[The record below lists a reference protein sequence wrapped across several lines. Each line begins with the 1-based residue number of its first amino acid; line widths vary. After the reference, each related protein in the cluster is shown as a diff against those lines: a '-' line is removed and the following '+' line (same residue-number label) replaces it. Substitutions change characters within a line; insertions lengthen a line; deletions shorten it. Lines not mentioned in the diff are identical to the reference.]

1 MRKEVIGRHTLY
13 CGDCLEIMPALPAR
27 SIDIV
32 LTDLPYL
39 LINADWDKELDI
51 ESVIENIERLLS
63 ENSAFVFFGRGDSF
77 YKWNV
82 LANRFSKFKE
92 EIIWNKKRNSI
103 GTTAIKRLH
112 ETISIRMKDKRK
124 INKSYVEFKKYIIEN
139 ERLNYVF
146 EYARQVQNLAK
157 QNPNGVLTFLKT
169 GDAPYDKICKNR
181 KKRSFSYS
189 S

>member
-32 LTDLPYL
+32 LTDAPYL

-82 LANRFSKFKE
+82 LANKFSKFKE
-92 EIIWNKKRNSI
+92 EVIWDKTANSNPMATPQLLKGIIYFSRFQD
-103 GTTAIKRLH
+103 
-112 ETISIRMKDKRK
+112 TIQAFS
-124 INKSYVEFKKYIIEN
+124 
-139 ERLNYVF
+139 
-146 EYARQVQNLAK
+146 
-157 QNPNGVLTFLKT
+157 LK
-169 GDAPYDKICKNR
+169 
-181 KKRSFSYS
+181 
-189 S
+189 